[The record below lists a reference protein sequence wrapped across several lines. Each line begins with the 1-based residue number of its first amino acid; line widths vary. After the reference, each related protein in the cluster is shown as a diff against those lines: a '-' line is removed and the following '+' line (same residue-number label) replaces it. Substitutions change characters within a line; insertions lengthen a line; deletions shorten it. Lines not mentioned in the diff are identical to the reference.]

1 MSSKGLYMAKIDK
14 EFKANHIDDEALAAF
29 IDDRL
34 SNDERYDV
42 IEHLAEC
49 DSCRKVMMNA
59 SSMKQNDIYSLK
71 RKKFLVRYLV
81 PLALAASLVLVV
93 APIVEN
99 SQDAKVNMSKKA
111 IIVDEE
117 DECWFEKVK
126 DWIDN
131 IWENIIG
138 EDDE

>member
-1 MSSKGLYMAKIDK
+1 MAKIDK
-14 EFKANHIDDEALAAF
+14 EFNPNHIDDEALAAF

-34 SNDERYDV
+34 SNDERHDV
-42 IEHLAEC
+42 IEHLTEC
-49 DSCRKVMMNA
+49 DSCRKVVMNA
-59 SSMKQNDIYSLK
+59 SNMKQEDIYSLK
-71 RKKFLVRYLV
+71 RKKLFVRYLV

-93 APIVEN
+93 APILEN
-99 SQDAKVNMSKKA
+99 GQDAKVNMSKGA

-117 DECWFEKVK
+117 DESWFDKVK

-131 IWENIIG
+131 IWENMIG